1 MGHLFLKPLL
11 AQAVHAI
18 RNVCRCDFVG
28 FLSVVVTFFC
38 KLSQHPIFLFDTP
51 AVSFCLHIASL
62 DSLFKTLLIL
72 LDKVAMPPLIKR
84 HLLPPSQSFLLTHL
98 LLVPPLLLQKLVRM
112 HMFLT
117 ETDTPLNHLLS
128 HLLPVVINLLVI
140 TDVFRISDLLPDPFK
155 PVPLFLPPAL
165 LVVLLLDNLL
175 HFLVPFA
182 LLELLVI
189 LNALE

>member
-1 MGHLFLKPLL
+1 
-11 AQAVHAI
+11 
-18 RNVCRCDFVG
+18 
-28 FLSVVVTFFC
+28 
-38 KLSQHPIFLFDTP
+38 
-51 AVSFCLHIASL
+51 
-62 DSLFKTLLIL
+62 
-72 LDKVAMPPLIKR
+72 MPPLIKR
-84 HLLPPSQSFLLTHL
+84 HLLPPSQSFLLAHL

-117 ETDTPLNHLLS
+117 ETDTPLNHLLG

-140 TDVFRISDLLPDPFK
+140 TDTFGVSDFLPDPFK

-182 LLELLVI
+182 LLELLI
-189 LNALE
+189 ICDALE